1 MEEIKTKR
9 QSNFELLRIFAMV
22 MIVSH
27 HLAVHGVVPEAF
39 YESSSLLN
47 KSFAA
52 FLIPG
57 GTIGVALFFMLS
69 GFFLCGKEKGS
80 VKKVA
85 LEAAFYSFLIAIV
98 FAFGLGLSRILTG
111 GDTAVQYFLS
121 IR

>member
-1 MEEIKTKR
+1 MEEIKIKR

-22 MIVSH
+22 MIVAH
-27 HLAVHGVVPEAF
+27 HLAVHGVSPVAF
-39 YESSSLLN
+39 YENSSFLN

-57 GTIGVALFFMLS
+57 GTVGVALFFMLS

-98 FAFGLGLSRILTG
+98 FAFGLGLSKILTG
-111 GDTAVQYFLS
+111 GVRLYS
-121 IR
+121 IF